1 MNEKW
6 FLIPKNRNK
15 RKSGIEAGIWNR
27 CVYYSGS
34 ADLLELTQESK
45 KQILFTGFAFL
56 LFAGNY
62 AIYVISK
69 KWLQVV
75 LMAPIDFGFKPS
87 LFGN

>member
-1 MNEKW
+1 MVLKQEFGTDVYIIWVLQIYWSDTRIKKG
-6 FLIPKNRNK
+6 LIRVI
-15 RKSGIEAGIWNR
+15 SIT
-27 CVYYSGS
+27 Y
-34 ADLLELTQESK
+34 L
-45 KQILFTGFAFL
+45 GFAFL